1 MVLVL
6 DLILALYN
14 MDVQVRKRVIN
25 VNTKNITEEMEMAF
39 ANICPFLMVLLAGEA
54 NSLSLKFESTLK
66 VDSIEFF

>member
-1 MVLVL
+1 
-6 DLILALYN
+6 

-54 NSLSLKFESTLK
+54 NSLSLKFEST
-66 VDSIEFF
+66 